1 MALTKVRTGGITA
14 DAVDNTILKLDDA
27 FAFSGTV
34 SGVGGITH
42 VDQWR
47 LTTTFAGSAN
57 PIASNLERVDTSA
70 QGTIG
75 SAMTESSGIF
85 TFPTTGIWVV
95 RYIVGLS
102 REGNSRYQSAYIQAT
117 TDNSNYVTIA
127 ENNSHIYQH
136 SARTYTSNCIESTVD
151 VTDVSNVK
159 VRFVIL
165 PSQSDVL
172 VSGSSTLN
180 YTTFTFI
187 RMGDT

>member
-1 MALTKVRTGGITA
+1 MPLTKVQAEGVNLA
-14 DAVDNTILKLDDA
+14 DT
-27 FAFSGTV
+27 FPFTGTV

-47 LTTTFAGSAN
+47 LTTTFAGSGN

-75 SAMTESSGIF
+75 SAMTVSSGIF
-85 TFPTTGIWVV
+85 TFPVTGIWVV

-102 REGNSRYQSAYIQAT
+102 REGHSRYQTAYIQAT

-127 ENNSHIYQH
+127 ENNSHIYQY

-187 RMGDT
+187 RLGDT

>member
-47 LTTTFAGSAN
+47 LTSSFAGNGN
-57 PIASNLERVDTSA
+57 PIASNLERVDTSV

-85 TFPTTGIWVV
+85 TFPATGIWVV

-102 REGNSRYQSAYIQAT
+102 REGNSRYQTAYIQAT

-136 SARTYTSNCIESTVD
+136 SARTYTSNCLESTVD

-165 PSQSDVL
+165 PSESDVL

-187 RMGDT
+187 RLGDT